1 MKSHSEV
8 KQQCLPPQVYRGAQ
22 QLLRCLKNKKKKVF
36 GHHTICIQEVFLRQR
51 HWEQQTISLGRQNKT
66 SNISWSIYCRENSAE
81 MKRVISPK
89 EYCCMQVDET
99 KKKFSHVVFS
109 QVLTASSFHYILFPS
124 ALLLLNSY

>member
-1 MKSHSEV
+1 
-8 KQQCLPPQVYRGAQ
+8 
-22 QLLRCLKNKKKKVF
+22 
-36 GHHTICIQEVFLRQR
+36 
-51 HWEQQTISLGRQNKT
+51 
-66 SNISWSIYCRENSAE
+66 